1 MRITACLAVFQ
12 LAFSILTL
20 LWKYYHNFVVG
31 MKQHV
36 LRRKLEH
43 RQRWG
48 EKSSARVKKKK
59 TQIFSQ
65 SFRADRIAA
74 AYTKL
79 ETLSRWRSLSEK
91 RIVASTILRVVQSQE
106 TTITKTSHR
115 TADRYHRA
123 YLRNVY
129 RKAFLCRVFRAD
141 GFFFSRD
148 TLQ

>member
-1 MRITACLAVFQ
+1 
-12 LAFSILTL
+12 
-20 LWKYYHNFVVG
+20 

-59 TQIFSQ
+59 KPQIFSQ
-65 SFRADRIAA
+65 SFREDRIAA

-91 RIVASTILRVVQSQE
+91 RIVVASTILRVVQSQE